1 MHRWKH
7 RVVFSQ
13 CNLLCFLG
21 KGLTGHFSGHHCLEP
36 LGAFNDR
43 FCLFFFVILFCFV
56 VLLGELCR
64 KNSDHRQAQQE
75 GWSAYAK

>member
-1 MHRWKH
+1 MHRWKL

-21 KGLTGHFSGHHCLEP
+21 KGLSGHFSGHHCLEP

-43 FCLFFFVILFCFV
+43 ICLFVCFCHFVLFCYFAW
-56 VLLGELCR
+56 GAMSG
-64 KNSDHRQAQQE
+64 KF
-75 GWSAYAK
+75 